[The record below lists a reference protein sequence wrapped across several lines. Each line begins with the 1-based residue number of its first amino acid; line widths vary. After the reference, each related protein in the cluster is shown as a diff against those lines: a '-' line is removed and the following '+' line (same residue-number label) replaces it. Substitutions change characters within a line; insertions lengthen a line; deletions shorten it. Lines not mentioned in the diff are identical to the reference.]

1 MILDK
6 AVLDS
11 YEINQDCALGKIFG
25 NGQANSQGVNADNIN
40 RYLNFK
46 PFDDKKYN
54 EINCEKEEDFVSRFE
69 KEIFVEREAQALE
82 KKELA
87 EKKIHMQQE
96 IQALRDTQTK
106 EDNDKLDSDY
116 AQLISQEEQ

>member
-6 AVLDS
+6 KLLES

-25 NGQANSQGVNADNIN
+25 NGQANSQGVNADKIN
-40 RYLNFK
+40 KYLNFK
-46 PFDDKKYN
+46 PFDEKRFN
-54 EINCEKEEDFVSRFE
+54 EINCEKEEEFVNRFE
-69 KEIFVEREAQALE
+69 KEIFVERAAQALE

-96 IQALRDTQTK
+96 IQASRDIKQK
-106 EDNDKLDSDY
+106 EDNDKLDLDY
-116 AQLISQEEQ
+116 AQQISQEE